1 MKARVLKLILAT
13 TAFAFTLS
21 ACSDTEAPA
30 SHSTPESVK
39 LFDAATHTELPQPY
53 ALVSGATTRVE
64 VHYYD
69 ADGDDI
75 SDELI
80 AEHFTSLTFDPGTF
94 VDRVLRYRREVPA
107 RHPRQR
113 GHRRHGRAH
122 GRLRT
127 RRGGGLEELRTLHGY
142 GNRCAGRG
150 VPRRADADGA
160 SMKAAFLVASLVALF
175 GSRVRGRGTT
185 GW

>member
-30 SHSTPESVK
+30 SHSTPESAK

-94 VDRVLRYRREVPA
+94 ATVSSVTDA
-107 RHPRQR
+107 KFQR
-113 GHRRHGRAH
+113 DILVNVAI
-122 GRLRT
+122 
-127 RRGGGLEELRTLHGY
+127 GGTAALTVGY
-142 GNRCAGRG
+142 GHDEA
-150 VPRRADADGA
+150 ADSKSFGPYTVTSTGA
-160 SMKAAFLVASLVALF
+160 PAVRTAA
-175 GSRVRGRGTT
+175 R
-185 GW
+185 